1 MTRSSPRPLLPW
13 LACALLT
20 AACNLYQPVPEP
32 EGECTGTYKGQDV
45 SWPIITTTSVQSNF
59 SHSDGSTN
67 NQLSLHYTTEGFH
80 GLQGFGASILLRGKP
95 LFEGV
100 GPLTVKLVPR
110 EGQLV
115 PEETSLVR
123 KWEGNVGTGQIG
135 YLSPPGV
142 PMEGSV
148 TLARVIPDYA
158 EGHFIYHYADGS
170 ELTCTFN
177 VPDRLYDD
185 PADDYV
191 DYGEG
196 GP

>member
-1 MTRSSPRPLLPW
+1 MTRSTPRPLFPW
-13 LACALLT
+13 LVCALLT
-20 AACNLYQPVPEP
+20 AACDWHPVPKP

-45 SWPIITTTSVQSNF
+45 SWPITLTSIQSDF

-67 NQLSLHYTTEGFH
+67 NQLSLNYTTEGFH

-100 GPLTVKLVPR
+100 GPLTVKLIPR

-115 PEETSLVR
+115 PEEAALVR
-123 KWEGNVGTGQIG
+123 EWEGNVGTGQIG

-148 TLARVIPDYA
+148 TLERVIPDHA

-177 VPDRLYDD
+177 VPDRLYHD
-185 PADDYV
+185 PKEDYV